1 MGDGGFGPFGWNV
14 NCRLHTGRPGPGGCG
29 GGSDGDRGPRA
40 GGGGGGGRDGP
51 GKCALGAG
59 ETERWGPWAGG
70 GGGGARR
77 AGGAGGGGGG
87 AIAAGKLRR
96 HSDSD
101 WLGAKVVVAV
111 KGVAAAGSGGA
122 A

>member
-29 GGSDGDRGPRA
+29 RRSDEGRGP
-40 GGGGGGGRDGP
+40 
-51 GKCALGAG
+51 
-59 ETERWGPWAGG
+59 

>member
-29 GGSDGDRGPRA
+29 GGCDGGRGPRA
-40 GGGGGGGRDGP
+40 GGGGGGG
-51 GKCALGAG
+51 
-59 ETERWGPWAGG
+59 ETGRGRVRWGPGRRSDEG
-70 GGGGARR
+70 RGPGGGGARR

>member
-1 MGDGGFGPFGWNV
+1 MADGGFGPFGWNV
-14 NCRLHTGRPGPGGCG
+14 NCRLHTGRPGPGGC
-29 GGSDGDRGPRA
+29 
-40 GGGGGGGRDGP
+40 
-51 GKCALGAG
+51 
-59 ETERWGPWAGG
+59 
-70 GGGGARR
+70 
-77 AGGAGGGGGG
+77 GGGGG